1 MTTRRQ
7 QLSWVPP
14 LAGPSYP
21 KRTRNPSKRAKE
33 ANQGLRKA
41 DPAPTP
47 IPDSPTPA
55 TPATITLISDP
66 PSPPKPTATKGLPKP
81 SNPTTRTRL
90 SDEEQLLLI
99 RLCNQNA
106 LAWRSGDGV
115 SFWKAITV
123 AFEKETGKTHSNV
136 RRIVKLR
143 IDRRRQALKEEKT
156 GTTEGLESEA
166 SVQEDAWIAV
176 LDEENRVAQDRKD
189 RAAGQQAESSASQAD
204 RESLLLVYSQKR
216 APKPIEP
223 RSQAFALAAY
233 ETSQLDS
240 DGEGFTVA
248 DVNSQ
253 DGGTSE
259 SDAGSLPL
267 TSSTSS
273 RGRSRGR
280 GSRSVSRKRPRTDR
294 YSGAIEGSKEPSI
307 EASLAK
313 MAEALADQA
322 KEGSFGWPATGATT
336 EDIEARLTQFERSI
350 QDLKEEQ
357 LAKLAG
363 IEKGQ
368 SAMLT
373 MLQNIAQ
380 KGGVLTCNDS
390 S

>member
-1 MTTRRQ
+1 MSDDTA
-7 QLSWVPP
+7 LD
-14 LAGPSYP
+14 LAVFYRHDDVL
-21 KRTRNPSKRAKE
+21 K
-33 ANQGLRKA
+33 
-41 DPAPTP
+41 
-47 IPDSPTPA
+47 
-55 TPATITLISDP
+55 
-66 PSPPKPTATKGLPKP
+66 
-81 SNPTTRTRL
+81 
-90 SDEEQLLLI
+90 LL
-99 RLCNQNA
+99 
-106 LAWRSGDGV
+106 
-115 SFWKAITV
+115 

-136 RRIVKLR
+136 HRIVKLR

-156 GTTEGLESEA
+156 GTTEGPESEA

-248 DVNSQ
+248 EVNSQ
-253 DGGTSE
+253 GGGTSE
-259 SDAGSLPL
+259 PDAGSLPL
-267 TSSTSS
+267 TSTTIS

-294 YSGAIEGSKEPSI
+294 YSGAIEGSNEPSI

-322 KEGSFGWPATGATT
+322 KEGSFGWPTTGATT
-336 EDIEARLTQFERSI
+336 EDIEARLTQFEHSI

>member
-1 MTTRRQ
+1 MSTRRQ
-7 QLSWVPP
+7 QLSWEPP
-14 LAGPSYP
+14 LASPSYP

-41 DPAPTP
+41 DPVPTP
-47 IPDSPTPA
+47 IPDSSPEPSPTPA
-55 TPATITLISDP
+55 TLTPIPDT
-66 PSPPKPTATKGLPKP
+66 PSPPKPAALPKP
-81 SNPTTRTRL
+81 SNPKTRTRL
-90 SDEEQLLLI
+90 SRLSDDEQLLLI

-115 SFWKAITV
+115 SFWKAITA
-123 AFEKETGKTHSNV
+123 AFENETGKTHSNV

-143 IDRRRQALKEEKT
+143 IDRRRQALEEDKT
-156 GTTEGLESEA
+156 GTTEGPESEA

-176 LDEENRVAQDRKD
+176 LDEENRVVQDRKD

-204 RESLLLVYSQKR
+204 RESLLLVYSQKQ

-223 RSQAFALAAY
+223 RSKVAALVAH
-233 ETSQLDS
+233 EMSQLDS
-240 DGEGFTVA
+240 DGEGFTLA
-248 DVNSQ
+248 EVNSQ
-253 DGGTSE
+253 DDGNSDSE
-259 SDAGSLPL
+259 TGSFPL
-267 TSSTSS
+267 TSASSTQ
-273 RGRSRGR
+273 GRSRGR

-294 YSGAIEGSKEPSI
+294 YSGAIEGSNEPSI

-322 KEGSFGWPATGATT
+322 KEGSSRRPATRA

-350 QDLKEEQ
+350 QELKEGQ
-357 LAKLAG
+357 SAMLTG

-373 MLQNIAQ
+373 MLESIAH
-380 KGGVLTCNDS
+380 KRGDS
-390 S
+390 YL